1 MIEINGEVYINEAE
15 TEKLIEYVIEE
26 AKQKRDKVYKETIN
40 RSCNELNDG
49 LDAYLNGALE
59 EEQLMHAI
67 LHTRDELDKLA
78 RDSIQAHDDKL
89 KRVNAVREIIA
100 KTRIHGCQ

>member
-1 MIEINGEVYINEAE
+1 MREINGDVYINEAE
-15 TEKLIEYVIEE
+15 TEKLIEYAMEE
-26 AKQKRDKVYKETIN
+26 AKQKRDKVYREKIQ
-40 RSCNELNDG
+40 SLCNG
-49 LDAYLNGALE
+49 LKGDLGAYLDGALK

-100 KTRIHGCQ
+100 KVRRRA